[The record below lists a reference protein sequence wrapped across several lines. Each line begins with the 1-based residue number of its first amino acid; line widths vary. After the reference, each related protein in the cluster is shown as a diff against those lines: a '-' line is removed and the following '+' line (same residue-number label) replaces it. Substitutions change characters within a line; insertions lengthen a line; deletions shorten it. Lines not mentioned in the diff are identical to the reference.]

1 MEEVTSTYGSEE
13 ERNEEGQGRQ
23 GGSAAKAVTLEQPRH
38 DVILCQSHHIMLHY
52 TVWTVWEKN
61 EVAETGEIQGSYL
74 VGRRIKYW
82 SNQVRK
88 ICGGN
93 SKG

>member
-52 TVWTVWEKN
+52 TV
-61 EVAETGEIQGSYL
+61 
-74 VGRRIKYW
+74 
-82 SNQVRK
+82 
-88 ICGGN
+88 
-93 SKG
+93 